1 MLFRWPFVATIHQ
14 PLSSLNMAQIL
25 SLLYH
30 PRRPTGA
37 CVVAD
42 LQVGRPYDKAHRQEC
57 LCYKC
62 KPVTERNVHLVS
74 AGSVTDGAAVLARFA
89 VHGGGGGRRTK
100 RGEAGGEEGSG
111 FSE

>member
-1 MLFRWPFVATIHQ
+1 MSFRWPFVATIHQ
-14 PLSSLNMAQIL
+14 PLSSLDMAQIL

-74 AGSVTDGAAVLARFA
+74 AGSVTDGAAVLARFTVHCRESAA
-89 VHGGGGGRRTK
+89 VSTTRV
-100 RGEAGGEEGSG
+100 AC
-111 FSE
+111 